1 MAGDFWLT
9 ENHGRFSLMI
19 YRTKTWWFSIAKV
32 FDSQRGWY
40 IQTAEFKHTPN
51 RLSCVAGFLRH
62 QRWRLMTQAAFF
74 FRKMSDPFTV
84 SKSLKWSDIWDIIN
98 LKTDIMFQELQMINL
113 PHENMLF
120 FHRGD
125 IISYLFMAQ
134 SLNQLWDRVHR
145 FFLMAKIKWDQQV
158 YDG

>member
-1 MAGDFWLT
+1 
-9 ENHGRFSLMI
+9 
-19 YRTKTWWFSIAKV
+19 
-32 FDSQRGWY
+32 
-40 IQTAEFKHTPN
+40 
-51 RLSCVAGFLRH
+51 
-62 QRWRLMTQAAFF
+62 
-74 FRKMSDPFTV
+74 
-84 SKSLKWSDIWDIIN
+84 
-98 LKTDIMFQELQMINL
+98 MFQELQMINL

-158 YDG
+158 YDGWLMMANDGLSFMNPPNRLVKIESEQFSAPAA